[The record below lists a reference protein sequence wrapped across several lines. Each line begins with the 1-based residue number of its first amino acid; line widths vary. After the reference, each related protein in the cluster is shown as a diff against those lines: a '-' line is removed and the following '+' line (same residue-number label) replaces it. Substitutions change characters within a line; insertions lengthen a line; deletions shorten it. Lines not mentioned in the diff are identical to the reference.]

1 MKILI
6 TGCSGFIGKSL
17 YKSLCLGNEVYCM
30 DKVFSDGLDHFIAI
44 DLLKP
49 ERVEALLKENDVPQ
63 MDVIIHC
70 ASILATSDN
79 HEDMDLLYKNLKIVE
94 SAIAI
99 AKILCPKK
107 LINFST
113 IGVYS
118 AKDGSYTEESF
129 IKPSDNYEALYDLSK
144 FCSEELFSFMLKN
157 TPTDVVNMRVS
168 QTIGLG
174 MRKDRIYTIM
184 LDELKR
190 TNKVSVWGNGERIS
204 AFITIEYLINTIKS
218 IILKDGIEGTFNIG
232 EKNMS
237 YYQLAKDIIHEFGNS
252 ESEILLIDKGK
263 RTRNY
268 IDFTKI
274 NQALIQ

>member
-17 YKSLCLGNEVYCM
+17 YKTLCLGNEVYGI
-30 DKVFSDGLDHFIAI
+30 DKVFSDGFDHFIAI

-49 ERVEALLKENDVPQ
+49 ERVETLLKEKGIPH

-79 HEDMDLLYKNLKIVE
+79 HEDLDLLYKNLKIAE
-94 SAIAI
+94 SVITI
-99 AKILCPKK
+99 TKILCPKK

-118 AKDGSYTEESF
+118 AKDGNYTEESS
-129 IKPSDNYEALYDLSK
+129 IKPSENYEALYDLSK
-144 FCSEELFSFMLKN
+144 FCSEELFSFMLRD
-157 TPTDVVNMRVS
+157 TLTDVVNMRVS
-168 QTIGLG
+168 QTIGSG
-174 MRKDRIYTIM
+174 MRKDRIYAIM

-190 TNKVSVWGNGERIS
+190 TNKISVWGNGERIS
-204 AFITIEYLINTIKS
+204 AFISIEYLINTIKS
-218 IILKDGIEGTFNIG
+218 IIFKEGLEGTFNIG

-237 YYQLAKDIIHEFGNS
+237 YHQLAKDIIREFGNS
-252 ESEILLIDKGK
+252 ESEIILMDKGK
-263 RTRNY
+263 KSRNY

-274 NQALIQ
+274 NQALIK